1 MEKQQSKK
9 PLIRFPEFK
18 DSWEHKRLNELLSEA
33 KKRNE
38 DLKYGKDE
46 VLSVSGELGI
56 VNQIEHLGRS
66 YAGVSVHQYH
76 VVEVGDIVYTKSPL
90 KANPFGIIKLNKGK
104 AGIVS
109 TLYAVYK
116 VNQQTA
122 YGPFIDYYFSLDANT
137 NRYLRPLVK
146 KGAKNDMKINNAYV
160 LHDRIFAPAIPEQKR
175 IASFFTVLDK
185 KIAELKQKKNLLEQY
200 KKGVM
205 QKIFSREIRFQ
216 PGTVTLYLPL
226 AAEPTT
232 EYGRNES
239 YPDWK
244 VKKLGN
250 LGSTFNGLTGKTKE
264 DFGTGKP
271 YIQYKQ
277 IFDNSKIDIT
287 KVDYVNITEKDK
299 QNRAKFGDV
308 FFTTSS
314 ETPNEIGTASVL
326 LEDLEEIYLNSFCFG
341 FRPKS
346 LQELYPHFSRYLFRS
361 ETFRKK
367 IIKLAQGSTRYNM
380 SKVQLLKLKI
390 EIPSL
395 EEQKKIAGFLSAID
409 TKIEAVS
416 SQIDHSKTFKK
427 GLLQKMF
434 V

>member
-1 MEKQQSKK
+1 MEKQESKK
-9 PLIRFPEFK
+9 PLVRFPEFK
-18 DSWEHKRLNELLSEA
+18 DAWEHKRLNELLSEA

-122 YGPFIDYYFSLDANT
+122 YGLFIDYYFSLDANT

-175 IASFFTVLDK
+175 IASFFTILDK

-205 QKIFSREIRFQ
+205 QKLFSQELRFKDENGKEF
-216 PGTVTLYLPL
+216 PKW
-226 AAEPTT
+226 E
-232 EYGRNES
+232 
-239 YPDWK
+239 K
-244 VKKLGN
+244 KKLGEI
-250 LGSTFNGLTGKTKE
+250 GTFQTSSIDKLSKENEKEVFLINYMNVYRHENINNESIKTFQVVTAK
-264 DFGTGKP
+264 DN
-271 YIQYKQ
+271 Q
-277 IFDNSKIDIT
+277 IESCSLKKGDIL
-287 KVDYVNITEKDK
+287 
-299 QNRAKFGDV
+299 
-308 FFTTSS
+308 FTPSS
-314 ETPNEIGTASVL
+314 ETPDDIGHSVVIF
-326 LEDLEEIYLNSFCFG
+326 ENLNNAVFSYHLMR
-341 FRPKS
+341 FRPN
-346 LQELYPHFSRYLFRS
+346 LEIDILYSHYFCNISDVLKQL
-361 ETFRKK
+361 T
-367 IIKLAQGSTRYNM
+367 KLATGSTRFTI
-380 SKVQLLKLKI
+380 SVGSFSSVEIHLPCLK
-390 EIPSL
+390 
-395 EEQKKIAGFLSAID
+395 EQSKIANFLSAID
-409 TKIEAVS
+409 EKINRTEN
-416 SQIDHSKTFKK
+416 QIQQTQEYKK
-427 GLLQKMF
+427 GLLQNMF
-434 V
+434 I

>member
-9 PLIRFPEFK
+9 PLVRFPEFK
-18 DSWEHKRLNELLSEA
+18 DAWEHKQLNQLLSEA

-38 DLKYGKDE
+38 DLKYGKEE

-116 VNQQTA
+116 VNKQTA
-122 YGPFIDYYFSLDANT
+122 YGPFIDCYFSLDANT

-160 LHDRIFAPAIPEQKR
+160 LHDRIFAPTIPEQKR

-205 QKIFSREIRFQ
+205 QKLFSQKLRFKDEN
-216 PGTVTLYLPL
+216 GKEFSKWEKL
-226 AAEPTT
+226 
-232 EYGRNES
+232 R
-239 YPDWK
+239 
-244 VKKLGN
+244 LGN
-250 LGSTFNGLTGKTKE
+250 EATFFSGGTPLTTKKIFYDGEIPFIKSGEINDDKTEQFISQEGLKNSSAKMVEVGDLLYALYGATSGE
-264 DFGTGKP
+264 AG
-271 YIQYKQ
+271 I
-277 IFDNSKIDIT
+277 SKINGAINQAVLCIRSKRFNIIYLLNFLQLTKPSIVGTYLQGGQGNLSADII
-287 KVDYVNITEKDK
+287 KNLIIP
-299 QNRAKFGDV
+299 
-308 FFTTSS
+308 
-314 ETPNEIGTASVL
+314 TPNENEQNKIADFLKAIDS
-326 LEDLEEIYLNSFCFG
+326 
-341 FRPKS
+341 
-346 LQELYPHFSRYLFRS
+346 
-361 ETFRKK
+361 K
-367 IIKLAQGSTRYNM
+367 II
-380 SKVQLLKLKI
+380 
-390 EIPSL
+390 
-395 EEQKKIAGFLSAID
+395 SA
-409 TKIEAVS
+409 TT
-416 SQIDHSKTFKK
+416 QIQQTQQYKK
-427 GLLQKMF
+427 GLLQNMF
-434 V
+434 I

>member
-18 DSWEHKRLNELLSEA
+18 DAWEHKRLNELLSEA

-38 DLKYGKDE
+38 DLKYGKKE

-116 VNQQTA
+116 VNLQTA

-175 IASFFTVLDK
+175 IASFLTVLDK
-185 KIAELKQKKNLLEQY
+185 KITELKQKKNLLEQY

-205 QKIFSREIRFQ
+205 QKLFSQELRFKDENGKEF
-216 PGTVTLYLPL
+216 PKW
-226 AAEPTT
+226 E
-232 EYGRNES
+232 N
-239 YPDWK
+239 
-244 VKKLGN
+244 KKLSSLCEIVGGGTPETNKLEYWSGN
-250 LGSTFNGLTGKTKE
+250 IQWFTPTEIKSDYVSKSIRTITELGLQKSSAKKLPIGAILLTTRATIGEASIALEECTTNQGFQSLIVKEGNINVFLFNWIKINKHELVSRANGSTFPEISKSE
-264 DFGTGKP
+264 
-271 YIQYKQ
+271 I
-277 IFDNSKIDIT
+277 SKII
-287 KVDYVNITEKDK
+287 VP
-299 QNRAKFGDV
+299 
-308 FFTTSS
+308 
-314 ETPNEIGTASVL
+314 TPCK
-326 LEDLEEIYLNSFCFG
+326 LE
-341 FRPKS
+341 
-346 LQELYPHFSRYLFRS
+346 Q
-361 ETFRKK
+361 T
-367 IIKLAQGSTRYNM
+367 
-380 SKVQLLKLKI
+380 
-390 EIPSL
+390 
-395 EEQKKIAGFLSAID
+395 KIASFLFAID
-409 TKIEAVS
+409 EKINRTEN
-416 SQIDHSKTFKK
+416 QMQQTQKYKK

-434 V
+434 I

>member
-18 DSWEHKRLNELLSEA
+18 DAWDQKRLNELLSEA

-160 LHDRIFAPAIPEQKR
+160 LHDRIFAPTIPEQKR

-200 KKGVM
+200 KKGIM
-205 QKIFSREIRFQ
+205 QKLFSQELRFKDENGKEF
-216 PGTVTLYLPL
+216 PKW
-226 AAEPTT
+226 E
-232 EYGRNES
+232 E
-239 YPDWK
+239 
-244 VKKLGN
+244 KKLGEVCECLDN
-250 LGSTFNGLTGKTKE
+250 LRKPLNDNERQKLQGKY
-264 DFGTGKP
+264 P
-271 YIQYKQ
+271 YWGANNIMDYINDY
-277 IFDNSKIDIT
+277 IFDETIVLLAEDGGNFNEFKTRPIANIYKGKCWVNNHTHVLRSIKNISVNEFLFYSLVHKDIT
-287 KVDYVNITEKDK
+287 GFVSGGT
-299 QNRAKFGDV
+299 RAKLTKG
-308 FFTTSS
+308 
-314 ETPNEIGTASVL
+314 E
-326 LEDLEEIYLNSFCFG
+326 
-341 FRPKS
+341 
-346 LQELYPHFSRYLFRS
+346 
-361 ETFRKK
+361 
-367 IIKLAQGSTRYNM
+367 M
-380 SKVQLLKLKI
+380 LKI
-390 EIPSL
+390 PISIPCL
-395 EEQKKIAGFLSAID
+395 EEQTKISSFLSAID
-409 TKIEAVS
+409 EKINRTEN
-416 SQIDHSKTFKK
+416 QIQQAQQYKK
-427 GLLQKMF
+427 GILQNMF
-434 V
+434 I

>member
-18 DSWEHKRLNELLSEA
+18 DAWEHKRLNELLSEA

-66 YAGVSVHQYH
+66 YAGVPVHQYH

-146 KGAKNDMKINNAYV
+146 KGAKNDMKINNAYM
-160 LHDRIFAPAIPEQKR
+160 LHDRIFVPTIPEQKR

-185 KIAELKQKKNLLEQY
+185 KITELKQKKTLLEQY
-200 KKGVM
+200 KKGIM
-205 QKIFSREIRFQ
+205 QKLFSQELRFRDENGKDF
-216 PGTVTLYLPL
+216 PKW
-226 AAEPTT
+226 E
-232 EYGRNES
+232 
-239 YPDWK
+239 K
-244 VKKLGN
+244 KKLGEIFRIKTEKYN
-250 LGSTFNGLTGKTKE
+250 PAKENYSVKCIELEHLATDTGKLLGYVE
-264 DFGTGKP
+264 GSEL
-271 YIQYKQ
+271 
-277 IFDNSKIDIT
+277 NSIK
-287 KVDYVNITEKDK
+287 N
-299 QNRAKFGDV
+299 KFESGDV
-308 FFTTSS
+308 LFGKLR
-314 ETPNEIGTASVL
+314 PYLRKYDYPL
-326 LEDLEEIYLNSFCFG
+326 L
-341 FRPKS
+341 
-346 LQELYPHFSRYLFRS
+346 
-361 ETFRKK
+361 
-367 IIKLAQGSTRYNM
+367 
-380 SKVQLLKLKI
+380 
-390 EIPSL
+390 
-395 EEQKKIAGFLSAID
+395 
-409 TKIEAVS
+409 
-416 SQIDHSKTFKK
+416 SQ
-427 GLLQKMF
+427 
-434 V
+434 

>member
-18 DSWEHKRLNELLSEA
+18 EAWEHKRLNELLSEA

-122 YGPFIDYYFSLDANT
+122 YGNFIDYYFSLDANT

-175 IASFFTVLDK
+175 IASFFSVLDK
-185 KIAELKQKKNLLEQY
+185 KIAELKQKKSLLEQY

-205 QKIFSREIRFQ
+205 QKLFSQELRFKDENGKEF
-216 PGTVTLYLPL
+216 PKW
-226 AAEPTT
+226 
-232 EYGRNES
+232 
-239 YPDWK
+239 DK
-244 VKKLGN
+244 KKLGEIAFKN
-250 LGSTFNGLTGKTKE
+250 SSNIAANAIEDNFGDYVIYGASGVLKKVDFYREEEEYISIVKDGAGVGRVFLCAAKSSVLGTLDIIKPIGGELHYLFYFLQQTNFLKYVTGSTIPHIYFS
-264 DFGTGKP
+264 D
-271 YIQYKQ
+271 YK
-277 IFDNSKIDIT
+277 
-287 KVDYVNITEKDK
+287 TEK
-299 QNRAKFGDV
+299 
-308 FFTTSS
+308 
-314 ETPNEIGTASVL
+314 VL
-326 LEDLEEIYLNSFCFG
+326 FPCI
-341 FRPKS
+341 
-346 LQELYPHFSRYLFRS
+346 
-361 ETFRKK
+361 
-367 IIKLAQGSTRYNM
+367 
-380 SKVQLLKLKI
+380 
-390 EIPSL
+390 
-395 EEQKKIAGFLSAID
+395 EEQTKIANFLFAID
-409 TKIEAVS
+409 EKINRTEN
-416 SQIDHSKTFKK
+416 QIQQTQQYIK
-427 GLLQKMF
+427 GLLQNMF
-434 V
+434 I

>member
-9 PLIRFPEFK
+9 PLVRFPEFK
-18 DSWEHKRLNELLSEA
+18 DAWEHKRLNELLSEA

-160 LHDRIFAPAIPEQKR
+160 LHDRIFAPTIPEQKR

-205 QKIFSREIRFQ
+205 QKLFSQELRFKDENGKEFQ
-216 PGTVTLYLPL
+216 KWAKKPL
-226 AAEPTT
+226 GKIGET
-232 EYGRNES
+232 Y
-239 YPDWK
+239 
-244 VKKLGN
+244 
-250 LGSTFNGLTGKTKE
+250 NGLTGKSKE
-264 DFGTGKP
+264 NFGEGKP

-277 IFDNSKIDIT
+277 IFDNTKIDVS
-287 KVDYVNITEKDK
+287 KFDFVQVDENEN
-299 QNRAKFGDV
+299 QNRAKYGDV

-314 ETPNEIGTASVL
+314 ETPLEIGYSSVL
-326 LEDLEEIYLNSFCFG
+326 LENVDELYLNSFCFG
-341 FRPKS
+341 YRINSFK
-346 LQELYPHFSRYLFRS
+346 ELSPTFAQYLFRS
-361 ETFRKK
+361 PIFRKEV
-367 IIKLAQGSTRYNM
+367 IKLGQGSTRYNM
-380 SKVQLLKLKI
+380 SKVELMKI
-390 EIPSL
+390 EILLPSEKEQSKISAFL
-395 EEQKKIAGFLSAID
+395 ETIDEKIIRTTTQLQQ
-409 TKIEAVS
+409 T
-416 SQIDHSKTFKK
+416 QQYKK
-427 GLLQKMF
+427 GLLQNMF
-434 V
+434 I